1 MRFLTGIIGGVCLAV
16 LTLSVSA
23 QEMTPEEINRIFN
36 RQIEVQNQPLT
47 RSLDG
52 SSKARGVSL
61 VTVEDI
67 QAEAVSPE
75 SLAAIAPVQ
84 TTTAPTVETA
94 TTTPD
99 TSTPDADTAATSNTT
114 QVSGVVDP
122 NKPLVYAK
130 LDTELQINLQIKFGY
145 DSAALDQSQ
154 KTKLSTMCTAMQ
166 TSPIEQFRIIGHTD
180 TSGSDE
186 YNQRL
191 SVLRAKEVARYLVQ
205 DCGITPQR
213 LETVGMGE
221 RFPVNTNDTK
231 AEENRRV
238 EFQALS

>member
-1 MRFLTGIIGGVCLAV
+1 MRFYSGCIGGICLAV
-16 LTLSVSA
+16 LALPA
-23 QEMTPEEINRIFN
+23 LGQEMTPEEINEIFN

-47 RSLDG
+47 RSLNG
-52 SSKARGVSL
+52 SSNARGVSL

-75 SLAAIAPVQ
+75 SIEISPSAQ
-84 TTTAPTVETA
+84 TATLPTTETA
-94 TTTPD
+94 ITTQETGT
-99 TSTPDADTAATSNTT
+99 TSTPDTT
-114 QVSGVVDP
+114 QVTSATDP

-130 LDTELQINLQIKFGY
+130 LDTELQINMHIKFGY
-145 DSAALDQSQ
+145 DSAALDESQ
-154 KTKLSTMCTAMQ
+154 KSKLSAMCTAMK
-166 TSPIEQFRIIGHTD
+166 TSPIDLFRIIGHTD

-191 SVLRAKEVARYLVQ
+191 SVLRAKEVARHLVQ
-205 DCGITPQR
+205 ECGIAPQR

-221 RFPVNTNDTK
+221 RFPVNSSNPR

-238 EFQALS
+238 EFQAMS